1 MNTLPRA
8 IAAQILNDS
17 ETYAALRAHWSGLI
31 QSDRKH
37 DLTVAHHL
45 LYLAFLGKD
54 WRKAFTP
61 PTNRRKLENGAFEG
75 WVLFRALRAIHSVV
89 ASPELL
95 APFDG
100 IVTPE
105 MVGRIRSL
113 LPALSSY
120 RCKPEDFARPPSFE
134 AYVVPDT
141 MFAQGADEEACRG

>member
-37 DLTVAHHL
+37 ALTVAHHL

-95 APFDG
+95 APMSWQATSREFRDRSVVFCQISLSG
-100 IVTPE
+100 
-105 MVGRIRSL
+105 VGSG
-113 LPALSSY
+113 
-120 RCKPEDFARPPSFE
+120 RPGENS
-134 AYVVPDT
+134 
-141 MFAQGADEEACRG
+141 